1 MPYIEDIKY
10 KFIMFLK
17 KRNAY
22 ELYLNCFNPYY
33 VNEKIIYFNRMAD
46 WRRTRTEPIVIENEN
61 NITSWTQINPK
72 FYLIYTFDITYTI
85 KTTDYWKELNDKWQ
99 KELNK
104 ITHGK

>member
-1 MPYIEDIKY
+1 
-10 KFIMFLK
+10 
-17 KRNAY
+17 
-22 ELYLNCFNPYY
+22 
-33 VNEKIIYFNRMAD
+33 MAD